1 MIADNLDIGRTA
13 NAEIILAARSAAIPR
28 LMALADALCQ
38 ALLAAKGITN
48 KSLSARTR
56 LSPIP

>member
-13 NAEIILAARSAAIPR
+13 NAEIIFGGKIRRDTPAHGPGRRSVPGVLAAE
-28 LMALADALCQ
+28 
-38 ALLAAKGITN
+38 GVTN

-56 LSPIP
+56 LSPIA